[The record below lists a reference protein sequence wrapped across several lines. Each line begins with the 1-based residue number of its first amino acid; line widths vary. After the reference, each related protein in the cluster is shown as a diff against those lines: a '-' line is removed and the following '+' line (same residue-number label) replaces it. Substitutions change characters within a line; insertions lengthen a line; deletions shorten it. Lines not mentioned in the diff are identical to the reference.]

1 MTSAPETGHAEE
13 PWGAYQAAAD
23 GLAEYWYPVLASRRL
38 GRRFRAIRLL
48 GRDIVLIRDG
58 GRIFALDD
66 RCPHRHIPLSMGR
79 QEFPGTVSCAYHGWT
94 FDLATGELTA
104 ALTDGPESP
113 VVGAACVRTFPV
125 EERCGLI
132 WLWTGDGEPVPVED
146 DIPDELL
153 AEDARVIPLLRFADG
168 DWRHACENG
177 FDEAHGKMLHR
188 TSWWVSFKRMAGW
201 NVTEIVRS
209 DDRVWLTRY
218 QHDVHDDDEY
228 PGFGRWPRFNL
239 VQRRR
244 AKTAQG
250 SNEHAVS
257 IRLPGILR
265 VRQPGRANW
274 THYEWYVPL
283 ERDRYRY
290 LVLAVTWASGWRRL
304 TWRLRY
310 WTYILWVHHYNFN
323 NLDLTVVSHMKGSH
337 PAPAFRPDVS
347 ITAWRDMVAAEARA
361 PGAPR
366 AQSRARARARAQQAA
381 E

>member
-1 MTSAPETGHAEE
+1 MTTAPEYRRAQE
-13 PWGAYQAAAD
+13 PVEAAMDAYEAAAG
-23 GLAEYWYPVLASRRL
+23 GLTEYWYPVLPGRQL
-38 GRRFRAIRLL
+38 GRGFRSVRLL
-48 GRDIVLIRDG
+48 GRDVALIRDG
-58 GRIFALDD
+58 GRVFALDD
-66 RCPHRHIPLSMGR
+66 RCPHRHVPLSLGR
-79 QEFPGTVSCAYHGWT
+79 KEFPGTVSCAYHGWT
-94 FDLATGELTA
+94 FDLASGDLVA
-104 ALTDGPESP
+104 ALTDGPDSP
-113 VVGAACVRTFPV
+113 IVGKACVRTYPA

-132 WLWTGDGEPVPVED
+132 WLWTGEGEPVPVED

-153 AEDARVIPLLRFADG
+153 AADARVIPLLRFADG

-188 TSWWVSFKRMAGW
+188 TSWWVVFKRMAGW

-218 QHDVHDDDEY
+218 QHEVHDADDY
-228 PGFGRWPRFNL
+228 PGLGRWPRFNFF
-239 VQRRR
+239 QRRR
-244 AKTAQG
+244 ARTAQG

-257 IRLPGILR
+257 IRLPCILR

-290 LVLAVTWASGWRRL
+290 LVLAVTWVSGFRRL

-310 WTYILWVHHYNFN
+310 WAYILWVHHFNFN
-323 NLDLTVVSHMKGSH
+323 NQDLMVVSRMKGSH

-347 ITAWRDMVAAEARA
+347 ITAWRDMVANEARMPSA
-361 PGAPR
+361 TR
-366 AQSRARARARAQQAA
+366 AASRQAA

>member
-1 MTSAPETGHAEE
+1 VTTTSETGRAQE
-13 PWGAYQAAAD
+13 PWDAYEAAAD
-23 GLAEYWYPVLASRRL
+23 GLAEYWYPVLPSRQL
-38 GRRFRAIRLL
+38 GRRFRSVRLL
-48 GRDIVLIRDG
+48 GRDVVLIRDG
-58 GRIFALDD
+58 GRIHALDD
-66 RCPHRHIPLSMGR
+66 RCPHRQVKLSMGR

-94 FDLATGELTA
+94 FDLATGELKA
-104 ALTDGPESP
+104 ALTDGPASP
-113 VVGAACVRTFPV
+113 IVGAACVRTYPV
-125 EERCGLI
+125 EQRCGLI
-132 WLWTGDGEPVPVED
+132 WLWMGDGEAVPVED

-153 AEDARVIPLLRFADG
+153 APDARIIPLLRFAEG

-188 TSWWVSFKRMAGW
+188 TSWWVFFKRVSGW
-201 NVTEIVRS
+201 NVTEIIRGA
-209 DDRVWLTRY
+209 DRVWLTRH
-218 QHDVHDDDEY
+218 QHEVHDDDDY
-228 PGFGRWPRFNL
+228 PGLGRWPRFDL
-239 VQRRR
+239 FQRRR

-257 IRLPGILR
+257 IRLPGTLR

-290 LVLAVTWASGWRRL
+290 LVLAVTWVSGFRRL

-310 WTYILWVHHYNFN
+310 WAYILWVHHFGFN
-323 NLDLTVVSHMKGSH
+323 NQDLTVVSQMKGSH

-347 ITAWRDMVAAEARA
+347 ITAWRDMVANEARA
-361 PGAPR
+361 PGTAR
-366 AQSRARARARAQQAA
+366 AQSSRAQSSRQAA